1 MLYVRLKI
9 RFKAGE
15 LLRGEEAEN
24 GFSHLRVQR
33 FSFASVPP
41 QKLRKTPSGRSAG
54 VRFPCL
60 LPPFLRVFSLFQLC
74 KSLVYSAQKFFS
86 KKLSACVAGKDKRCI
101 FAVPFCA
108 PDERRERER
117 MRPSERIGGEGKTG
131 KFFE

>member
-41 QKLRKTPSGRSAG
+41 QKLRKFPVGPARRGGVFRPSGGVFAG
-54 VRFPCL
+54 FSVVFL
-60 LPPFLRVFSLFQLC
+60 L
-74 KSLVYSAQKFFS
+74 
-86 KKLSACVAGKDKRCI
+86 
-101 FAVPFCA
+101 
-108 PDERRERER
+108 
-117 MRPSERIGGEGKTG
+117 
-131 KFFE
+131 